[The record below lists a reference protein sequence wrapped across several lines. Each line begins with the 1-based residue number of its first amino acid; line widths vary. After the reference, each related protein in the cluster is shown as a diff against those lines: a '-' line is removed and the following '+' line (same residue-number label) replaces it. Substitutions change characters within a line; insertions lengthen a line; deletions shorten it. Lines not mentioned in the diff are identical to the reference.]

1 MLGHL
6 QRQKSHHYFDL
17 IDRDQDGYIGGE
29 DFEIQAE
36 RLADERDLSGEARE
50 ALRERM
56 LGWWNQLQATV
67 DVNEDEQI
75 SRSEWEQ
82 FWDAIR
88 ASVEDGTE
96 EEKAQMFDSLAQ
108 SAKVTFR
115 TIDASNS
122 GKITQAEYA
131 DWLTAWGAEGGEE
144 AFDQLDRA
152 GDGYLT
158 EEDLVEATKEFY
170 LSNDPEAP
178 GTVLYGTLQ

>member
-1 MLGHL
+1 MLGHF

-17 IDRDQDGYIGGE
+17 LDRDEDGHIDGE

-56 LGWWNQLQATV
+56 LGWWTQLQATV

-88 ASVEDGTE
+88 ASVEEGTD
-96 EEKAQMFDSLAQ
+96 EEKAQMLESLEQ
-108 SAKVTFR
+108 SAEATFR
-115 TIDASNS
+115 TIDASGS
-122 GKITQAEYA
+122 GQITEDEYA
-131 DWLTAWGAEGGEE
+131 DWLTAWGAEGSEE
-144 AFDQLDRA
+144 AFEQLDRA
-152 GDGYLT
+152 GNGYLT
-158 EEDLVEATKEFY
+158 EEDFAEATKEFY
-170 LSNDPEAP
+170 LSNDPDAP
-178 GTVLYGTLQ
+178 GTLLYGTLQ

>member
-17 IDRDQDGYIGGE
+17 LDRDEDGYIEGE
-29 DFEIQAE
+29 DFEIQAD

-67 DVNEDEQI
+67 DTNEDEQI

-88 ASVEDGTE
+88 ASVEEGTE
-96 EEKAQMFDSLAQ
+96 EEKTQMIDSLEQ
-108 SAKVTFR
+108 SARVTFQ
-115 TIDASNS
+115 TIDASGS
-122 GKITQAEYA
+122 GQVTEEEYA
-131 DWLTAWGAEGGEE
+131 DWLAAWGAVGSKE
-144 AFDQLDRA
+144 AFEQLDRA

-158 EEDLVEATKEFY
+158 KEDLVEATKEFY

-178 GTVLYGTLQ
+178 GTMLYGTIQ